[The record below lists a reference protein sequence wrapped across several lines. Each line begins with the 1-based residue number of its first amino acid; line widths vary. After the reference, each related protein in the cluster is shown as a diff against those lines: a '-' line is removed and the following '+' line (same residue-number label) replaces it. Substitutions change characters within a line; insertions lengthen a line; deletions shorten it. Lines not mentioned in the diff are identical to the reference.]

1 MRKSLVAPIV
11 VAVLVLGAWSAAS
24 VLGVSE
30 YDLPAPWLVIDRLI
44 SGIADGYLLQSA
56 GTTLFSALVGALL
69 ATVLGVPIGTAIAHW
84 RIVSAALEPY
94 LAASQA
100 VPAVAFA
107 PLLVLWVGYGTLP
120 VVLLCCLMV
129 IFPIIIN
136 TALGMRE
143 VDPEIIGAARLDGA
157 NGWRLLTRIE
167 FPLSLPA
174 ILTGLR
180 MGYTL
185 SVTGAVVGELVIGG
199 RRGLGIEL
207 TTAQSLS
214 DMTGMFAVVIFLA
227 IIAITLYLLLR
238 ALENHVIE
246 SVQ

>member
-1 MRKSLVAPIV
+1 MRNLCAPIV
-11 VAVLVLGAWSAAS
+11 VAVLVLGAWCLAS
-24 VLGVSE
+24 LTGVSQ
-30 YDLPAPWLVIDRLI
+30 YYLPAPWHVFSRLL
-44 SGIADGYLLQSA
+44 SGIVDGYLLQSA
-56 GTTLFSALVGALL
+56 GTTLLSALLGALL

-84 RIVSAALEPY
+84 RLLSAALEPY

-107 PLLVLWVGYGTLP
+107 PLLVLWVGYGMLP
-120 VVLLCCLMV
+120 IVLLCGLMV

-136 TALGMRE
+136 TALGMRD

-157 NGWRLLTRIE
+157 DGWRLLTRIE

-174 ILTGLR
+174 ILAGLR
-180 MGYTL
+180 MGFTL

-207 TTAQSLS
+207 TTAQSMS

-227 IIAITLYLLLR
+227 TIAIALYLILR
-238 ALENHVIE
+238 ALENRVIE
-246 SVQ
+246 SIQ